1 MRKTFGEVW
10 EDILKLCNT
19 KNTIHTLT
27 QRKWNKITRTDS
39 DSISVLTKRSEGIA
53 KKVPKWM
60 FEEAWRHLIANGSLS
75 QMYLVRELNVRRSA
89 FVMSALA
96 HLPYIEY
103 SKKPTI
109 IYLCKML
116 THPLG
121 ETKLRAMNRGEALI
135 KAKKSLTERGGE
147 LFNRPSAPVQFTGQP
162 QADRL
167 LNDLDNYPHAFV
179 LACIMDRQIKAER
192 AWLIPYEMKKRI
204 GSFRF
209 SKLKNLSLSTIKRH
223 MVKPEPL
230 HRFNEVMSRYF
241 YFGIQKIKTDYN
253 GNAQKIWS
261 DNPSS
266 ATIVSRFLEFD
277 GVGQKIGTMA
287 ANILVRDFK
296 IPVSDKVSID
306 ISVDVLVRRVL
317 ERLGMVRKKAKP
329 EEIVYFARSVNP
341 EYPGIIDLPAWE
353 IGRNWCKSRK
363 PLCNECYMNECCP
376 SAFYLQ

>member
-1 MRKTFGEVW
+1 MRKSFDEVW
-10 EDILKLCNT
+10 KDILKLCNT

-75 QMYLVRELNVRRSA
+75 QMCLVRELNVRRSA

-109 IYLCKML
+109 IYLCKTL

-121 ETKLRAMNRGEALI
+121 ETKLRAINRGEALI
-135 KAKKSLTERGGE
+135 KAKETLVEKGKE
-147 LFNRPSAPVQFTGQP
+147 LFNRSYELVQFTGQP
-162 QADRL
+162 QADLL
-167 LNDLDNYPHAFV
+167 LNNLDDYPHAFV
-179 LACIMDRQIKAER
+179 LACIMDRQIKAEK

-209 SKLKNLSLSTIKRH
+209 NILQDLSVSSINKHMTKPKTLHWLSIMSK
-223 MVKPEPL
+223 
-230 HRFNEVMSRYF
+230 YF
-241 YFGIQKIKTDYN
+241 YLAIQKIKDEYN
-253 GNAQKIWS
+253 GDASKIWS
-261 DNPSS
+261 GTPCS
-266 ATIVSRFLEFD
+266 AIIISRFLEFD

-296 IPVSDKVSID
+296 IPVSDKFSID

-317 ERLGMVRKKAKP
+317 ERLEMVRKKAKP

-353 IGRNWCKSRK
+353 IGRNWCKPRK

-376 SAFYLQ
+376 SAFSLQ